1 MATDKKTSILV
12 SEQLPDFVLEE
23 GPKLQRFIEAYYE
36 FLEQNGGAIDGIKNL
51 LSYQDIDTTTDSFLQ
66 YFREEIYKNVPDSA
80 LIDKRLLAKHI
91 RSMYR
96 AKGTEKSYN
105 FLFRALYN
113 EDVDFTY
120 PGDFMLRTSDG
131 RWSA

>member
-66 YFREEIYKNVPDSA
+66 YFREEI
-80 LIDKRLLAKHI
+80 
-91 RSMYR
+91 
-96 AKGTEKSYN
+96 
-105 FLFRALYN
+105 
-113 EDVDFTY
+113 
-120 PGDFMLRTSDG
+120 
-131 RWSA
+131 